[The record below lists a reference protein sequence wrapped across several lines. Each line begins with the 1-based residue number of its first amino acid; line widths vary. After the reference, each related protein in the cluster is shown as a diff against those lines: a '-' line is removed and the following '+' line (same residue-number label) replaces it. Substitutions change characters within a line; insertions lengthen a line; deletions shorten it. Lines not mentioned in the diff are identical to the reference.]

1 MNYGKR
7 NSVKKQKKISSKS
20 KMKKKRA
27 GVRIFKGFLIVF
39 LLYLII
45 FSQLKIILATRLM
58 VLLLMPMKLEVCLEM
73 LQQRSQ
79 VLLANF

>member
-39 LLYLII
+39 LLLYYSSVLI
-45 FSQLKIILATRLM
+45 AA
-58 VLLLMPMKLEVCLEM
+58 VC
-73 LQQRSQ
+73 S
-79 VLLANF
+79 